1 MKYFLTQIHF
11 ALDEEWISK
20 ENREQLTEDHL
31 GEWDAENL
39 NDLCEKLS
47 ESSGFLVNDLH
58 FVSKVTKYEPV

>member
-1 MKYFLTQIHF
+1 MIYFITQIHF
-11 ALDEEWISK
+11 AFDEEWISK